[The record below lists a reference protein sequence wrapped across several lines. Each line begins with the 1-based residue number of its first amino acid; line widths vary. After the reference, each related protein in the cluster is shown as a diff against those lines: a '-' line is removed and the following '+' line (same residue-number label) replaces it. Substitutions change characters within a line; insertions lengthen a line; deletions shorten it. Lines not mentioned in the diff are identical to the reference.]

1 MDEAENDRRTA
12 YFLAQF
18 EMRSPNVATIVFFA
32 CVHLYAACLLNE
44 TFKYFHIINQTRK
57 SMFCYF
63 LKYGNK
69 TRSVVF
75 FDEIGDVWKCDL
87 ILFPV
92 VLYIENSVKASG
104 LKPLR

>member
-1 MDEAENDRRTA
+1 MDEAENDRGTA
-12 YFLAQF
+12 YFVTQF
-18 EMRSPNVATIVFFA
+18 KMRSPNVATIVFFA
-32 CVHLYAACLLNE
+32 CVYLYAACLLNE

-75 FDEIGDVWKCDL
+75 LTKLEMFGNVI
-87 ILFPV
+87 
-92 VLYIENSVKASG
+92 
-104 LKPLR
+104 